1 MEEHLMAF
9 LSSSLADLA
18 RLRTGVRRRRI
29 SSYDT
34 TGGNAD
40 YWPIEP
46 GERKTLAEMDGPGV
60 ITHIWMTMNSDDKHL
75 LRRSVLR
82 MFWDD
87 EPTPC
92 VEAPIGDFFGMGH
105 AMCKDFWSLP
115 LTMSPD
121 RGRGFNSF
129 WAMPFYKHARIEV
142 ENEAEANQYLYFYVD
157 YETHDALEA
166 GLAHFHAQWR
176 RENPTDGFDLS
187 DTKPNR
193 DRDKWRELWKMANLD
208 AKGNYVILEAE
219 GKGHYVG
226 CHLDIDCFEP
236 GNNLWYGEG
245 DDMIFIDGEPLPSI
259 YGTGT
264 EDYFNTAYCPST
276 EFSAPFQ
283 GIALNSGGPHW
294 RWGGKNS
301 VFRYHITDP
310 IMFEKSIKVT
320 IEHGHAN
327 NGSYDYASTAY
338 WYQTLPHAPFPKL
351 LPVEQRLPRD

>member
-1 MEEHLMAF
+1 MAY
-9 LSSSLADLA
+9 LGSSLADLA
-18 RLRTGVRRRRI
+18 RLRHGVRRRRV
-29 SSYDT
+29 SSYDIK
-34 TGGNAD
+34 GGNRD
-40 YWPIEP
+40 CWTIEP
-46 GERKTLAEMDGPGV
+46 GENKTLAEIDGPGV
-60 ITHIWMTMNSDDKHL
+60 ITHIWMTMDAGPKVPKERHL

-92 VEAPIGDFFGMGH
+92 VETPIGDFFGMGH
-105 AMCKDFWSLP
+105 AICKDFWSLP

-142 ENEAEANQYLYFYVD
+142 ENQCEGPQYLYFYID
-157 YETHDALEA
+157 YEAHDELEP

-176 RENPTDGFDLS
+176 RENPTDGFG
-187 DTKPNR
+187 
-193 DRDKWRELWKMANLD
+193 DKVPLRGEKLRELWRMPNLD
-208 AKGNYVILEAE
+208 GKGNYVILEAE

-236 GNNLWYGEG
+236 DNNKWYGEG
-245 DDMIFIDGEPLPSI
+245 DDMIFIDGDELPTLS
-259 YGTGT
+259 GTGT

-276 EFSAPFQ
+276 EFSTPFH
-283 GIALNSGGPHW
+283 GIALNSGGPFW

-301 VFRYHITDP
+301 VYRYHIADP
-310 IMFEKSIKVT
+310 IMFEKSIRVT

-327 NGSYDYASTAY
+327 NLSYDYSSTAY
-338 WYQTLPHAPFPKL
+338 WYQTLPHAPFPA
-351 LPVEQRLPRD
+351 LPPPEARLPRE